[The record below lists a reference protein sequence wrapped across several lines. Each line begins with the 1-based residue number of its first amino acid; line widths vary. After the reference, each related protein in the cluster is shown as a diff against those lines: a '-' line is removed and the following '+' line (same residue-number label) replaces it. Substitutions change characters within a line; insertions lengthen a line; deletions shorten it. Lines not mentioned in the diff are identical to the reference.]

1 MSEPIVIDRPPRIQP
16 VLPFDKIDIPDPP
29 DKEEDGYARLIQIGL
44 PLMTIIGYVLVST
57 MGGSGRTPML
67 LIPMA
72 LSVVASVVF
81 SIYSFFKERQRRA
94 AIIRGYENRLV
105 EMNKEMHNY
114 HDMQR
119 RFAHYNY
126 PDLDT
131 LTRIVE
137 HARTEV
143 EKRERSLR
151 AEVRLWERRVSDDDF
166 GVVRLG
172 IGTLPSTVTYVLGEA
187 ENFDD
192 PQVRAAMKLA
202 SDSRFVSNMPV
213 IIALRQPRE
222 EQPAPSPL
230 APAGGG
236 AGGGAEDASAPDEA
250 PRTPITATLG
260 IAGERN
266 AVYEATRAMLLHFL
280 VFHAPTDARLYVL
293 AAERREW
300 AWVEHVPH
308 CQGDEQSL
316 SHCFLSEIEAGATP
330 VAGEEAEGGELEQ
343 FLEGIRKI
351 LAQRKIQLQ
360 ENDRDEGGSD
370 PTLPFMLVVIDLLA
384 TIYDPRS
391 ALRDIES
398 HAAISILL
406 EEGAMLGAAVIFLV
420 PERSKIPS
428 NCRSVIEIEKT
439 TPATNSRI
447 GRDTRLHFRYA
458 EIGVNSFR
466 YVGTA
471 DSIAGLESIDQLAQQ
486 LSTFAVRQGSGANLP
501 SSVSFL
507 DLMGW
512 PNSLSVIQ
520 DAVLQNWQTSILPQR
535 ANWLRVKLGRMS
547 GNKPRTLVFSAR
559 RDGVH
564 GMVAG
569 STGSGK
575 SELLIS
581 LIIGMA
587 VTYDPSVL
595 NFVLV
600 DYKGGGAFSAF
611 EHLPHCVDIITNLA
625 GDGVTRMF
633 TAIQSELNRRQALNT
648 RTDTKNIVEYR
659 QKGLHQT
666 YQPYPYLFIIIDEF
680 AEMIADRSEYKAQLE
695 TITRLGRAQGVSLI
709 LAAQRPSG
717 VTDQMRSNIK
727 FRIALRVET
736 SGESREMLR
745 RSDAAFLPTG
755 VPGRGYL
762 QVGNEEIELIQVA
775 YTGDPFVD
783 ANQRPTSPVVWPDR
797 DGSYDSTQEQEP
809 PELYKAL
816 IDLLDS
822 TARQTGVARQRAPWP
837 DFLPE
842 HLALSDLLVSA
853 DPNVK
858 AVTAEEYLLD
868 IDHLLLGRDRDMEL
882 TLNPSVNQWLTGTSG
897 WVEPLDWKRYA
908 MRPVIGLIDN
918 PYAGRQLPLIVDLPR
933 GHAVVFGASGWGK
946 TTFIR
951 TLIVSLAATHAPDQ
965 AQMYILDLGGRN
977 LSILGKLPHVG
988 ALILPDAEGY
998 EERVE
1003 QLLRVLDDYVQKR
1016 KTLLSNAGFTD
1027 IYDYNHAHPTNVQPA
1042 IVVAIDN
1049 FVEFVET
1056 FGTED
1061 DNVES
1066 VLDKF
1071 VALARQSRTYG
1082 IHFVLSVNQIGNL
1095 SNQIYSLF
1103 TERFTLKLSD
1113 PSEYRA
1119 IVGGTV
1125 ADINDIAGRGYTR
1138 IGAQPLSFQ
1147 VAVPLDLQRGD
1158 GTVANEMKEL
1168 EQLALTMQ
1176 EYMAQSGRSYQ
1187 RPVRVDSLP
1196 RAVLLKQLLAREH
1209 GLHLDATF
1217 IDHLEAITRQ
1227 QWARSLDPANADW
1240 LKVTIGVISGNRPR
1254 PLHLEAKKDGVH
1266 GMIAGGTGA
1275 GKSELLMTL
1284 IVGLALNYAP
1294 DVLNF
1299 VLVDY
1304 KGGGA
1309 FEPFKDLPHCVDMLT
1324 NLNQAAV
1331 QRMFTAI
1338 NAEMQRRQELNARL
1352 NVKDIVEYRA
1362 RGLHQKAPYPHL
1374 FVIIDEYAE
1383 MITDNP
1389 DFRDELDR
1397 ITRIGR
1403 SLGVNLLLA
1412 SQRPIGVSDQMRAN
1426 IKFRICLR
1434 VEGIDTS
1441 REMLRRSDAA
1451 FLPSGMPGR
1460 GFLQVG
1466 NENIELI
1473 QVAYTGE
1480 KYDYADVPEGGEKP
1494 SFYAVIVDLARKL
1507 SANQRP
1513 LTPWPPALPPA
1524 LTMSYPLLT
1533 SYLAA
1538 ESQALVTLGRK
1549 TPLLLN
1555 PFQQAWLDGQGAWYG
1570 VDWDTTA
1577 MRAIVGLIDDP
1588 HHAQQRPLVV
1598 DFTRG
1603 HAVVFGASSWG
1614 KTTFMRSLV
1623 LSLASTHSPDEFQ
1636 AHVLDLGGRSL
1647 EVLSALPHVGT
1658 IITPDERGY
1667 EERVQQ
1673 LWRELNELVDRRKK
1687 LFTEAGVSTFYEY
1700 NRKPGQAIEPAI
1712 LIVLDNISEFIE
1724 TFGEAGQRA
1733 RKSDGGDNLLEAFV
1747 LLARQGKAYG
1757 LHFAISA
1764 NRLNALSNKLY
1775 SLFTERFTFRL
1786 ADANDYS
1793 AVVGSQLADIEEI
1806 AGRGYT
1812 RVGRIPM
1819 AFQVALPPD
1828 TIDNQYRVSGELPQ
1842 IRVLGE
1848 RMHAF
1853 IRQSS
1858 HVYRQPFNIAALPKS
1873 SSYRQVLRQVFNLSQ
1888 QEQTFL
1894 EELKAAVA
1902 AAWERTA
1909 STEHADW
1916 LAVALGIVSG
1926 NRLRTLALEAK
1937 KDGVHGMIAGG
1948 TGSGKSE
1955 LLMTLIVGLALNYAP
1970 DILNFVLV
1978 DYKGGG
1984 AFKPFERLPH
1994 CVDIVTNL
2002 NKAAVD
2008 RMFTAINAEIRRRQ
2022 ALNVETGTKDIIE
2035 YRHKGWHKTYQPYPH
2050 LFIIIDE
2057 YAEMIETNPEYRAE
2071 LESITRVGR
2080 AQGINLVLASQRPKG
2095 VSDQMRA
2102 NIKLRICL
2110 RVEQTDTSQELL
2122 RRPDAAFLPNGV
2134 PGRGYMQVGN
2144 EGIELIQMSYTGEAQ
2159 PDDRPRPVIW
2169 PERPAGAAATGT
2181 EEVPRLYDMAVT
2193 LALELTNGQRA
2204 TKPWPSFLPEHFSL
2218 QSPLLDAKRNAYFI
2232 LEPAVTNWL
2241 NNDTEALWP
2250 GIDWQGDALCPVV
2263 GLVDDPGEAQQYP
2276 LKINLRTNHLAVF
2289 GDPGL
2294 GKTMLLRTL
2303 LVSLA
2308 ATHSPAEF
2316 QAYVLDLGGRNMGIL
2331 ADLPHMGAVIDS
2343 DDEHFEERLQRLL
2356 DKLTQMTE
2364 QRQQLLSD
2372 ADASTVYDFNA
2383 RHPQQVVPPV
2393 VVVIDNYV
2401 ELQENYEALIENT
2414 LLPLLRRCL
2423 RVGITFVVA
2432 CNAPNNIG
2440 SKVYSLFGER
2450 LTFKQTN
2457 PDRYLDIVGR
2467 GAIEIDDTPGRGYVR
2482 QQRRPLLFHAA
2493 QPVGLFDADG
2503 HDPCNA
2509 AVELRLMAR
2518 AMHACLNERALS
2530 FVKPDPIRILPAHIA
2545 LEEMLQTAAPVAPP
2559 RIEAVVGQSGTLLP
2573 ATVDLKRSGPH
2584 FAIVGP
2590 PQSGKTTALYTWLF
2604 SLAERYAPDQARF
2617 VLVDMQRKFFD
2628 YGGERRLDELPHVL
2642 ETVSEPEQVRE
2653 LVGHLKTEAEVLAQ
2667 QQPRAAYELFVLIDN
2682 YDEFA
2687 DEIEKD
2693 RDLGRDLAALAR
2705 RYGRDGLHFLIS
2717 GTLDGGKNDFLRRV
2731 LAANFGIALQTTQA
2745 IETFR
2750 VARIPAAL
2758 RRGELVPGRGYV
2770 IKSGQL
2776 ALVQIALPYATNG
2789 LLALNGASANG
2800 SSAADPLPSALDRRV
2815 AQICARYPDQR
2826 VSWAVATPDA
2836 ATPTAATAAQPSART
2851 QQMIKLLQAGMR
2863 KELAGLPAGAGDG
2876 NGTEGLLV
2884 AALVQQLNSDG
2895 WHNEAVLMPMLRQL
2909 WVKEHARTGLNVEMF
2924 DTDLDTV
2931 LRLLENLLP
2940 E

>member
-16 VLPFDKIDIPDPP
+16 VLPFDEIDIPDPP
-29 DKEEDGYARLIQIGL
+29 DKEESGYARLIQIGL
-44 PLMTIIGYVLVST
+44 PLLTIIGYVLVST
-57 MGGSGRTPML
+57 VGGSGRTPML

-81 SIYSFFKERQRRA
+81 SIYSFFKERQRRV

-105 EMNKEMHNY
+105 EMHKEMQNY

-131 LTRIVE
+131 LTRIVK

-143 EKRERSLR
+143 EKRDRSLR

-172 IGTLPSTVTYVLGEA
+172 IGTLPSTVTYVLGNA

-202 SDSRFVSNMPV
+202 SDSRFVSTMPV

-222 EQPAPSPL
+222 EQPA
-230 APAGGG
+230 ADQD
-236 AGGGAEDASAPDEA
+236 EDADAKEEA
-250 PRTPITATLG
+250 PRTPVTATLG
-260 IAGERN
+260 IAGERT

-293 AAERREW
+293 AAERRAW

-308 CQGDEQSL
+308 CQGDEQSQ
-316 SHCFLSEIEAGATP
+316 SSCFLSEIAAFAP
-330 VAGEEAEGGELEQ
+330 PAAGEDDDGGELEQ

-370 PTLPFMLVVIDLLA
+370 PTLPFLLVVIDLLD
-384 TIYDPRS
+384 TTYDPRS
-391 ALRDIES
+391 ALQDVES

-428 NCRSVIEIEKT
+428 GCRSVIEIERT

-447 GRDTRLHFRYA
+447 ARDTRLHFRYA

-471 DSIAGLESIDQLAQQ
+471 DSIASLEPIDQLAHQ
-486 LSTFAVRQGSGANLP
+486 LSTLQVRQGSGANLP

-512 PNSLSVIQ
+512 PNSLPVIQ
-520 DAVLQNWQTSILPQR
+520 DAVLHNWQTSILAQR

-581 LIIGMA
+581 LIVGMA

-611 EHLPHCVDIITNLA
+611 EHLPHCVDIITNLG

-633 TAIQSELNRRQALNT
+633 TAIQSELHRRQALNT

-736 SGESREMLR
+736 AGESREMLR

-783 ANQRPTSPVVWPDR
+783 ANQRPTAPVIWPDR
-797 DGSYDSTQEQEP
+797 DGSYDNTQEQEP

-816 IDLLDS
+816 IALLDS
-822 TARQTGVARQRAPWP
+822 TSRQAGVPRQRAPWP
-837 DFLPE
+837 DFLPQQ
-842 HLALSDLLVSA
+842 LALSDLLVSA
-853 DPNVK
+853 DPHVK

-868 IDHLLLGRDRDMEL
+868 SDHLLLGRDRDMEL

-897 WVEPLDWKRYA
+897 WVEPLDWKQHA

-1003 QLLRVLDDYVQKR
+1003 QLLRVLDDSIQKR
-1016 KTLLSNAGFTD
+1016 KTLISNAGLGD
-1027 IYDYNHAHPTNVQPA
+1027 IYDYNQAHPTNVQPA

-1056 FGTED
+1056 FGTEE

-1095 SNQIYSLF
+1095 SNQIASLF

-1119 IVGGTV
+1119 IVGGSV

-1147 VAVPLDLQRGD
+1147 VAVPLDLQRDD
-1158 GTVANEMKEL
+1158 GTTANEMKEL

-1187 RPVRVDSLP
+1187 RPIRVDSLP

-1217 IDHLEAITRQ
+1217 LDRLEAITRQ
-1227 QWARSLDPANADW
+1227 QWASSLDAANADW

-1331 QRMFTAI
+1331 ARMFTAI
-1338 NAEMQRRQELNARL
+1338 NAEMQRRQEINARL

-1389 DFRDELDR
+1389 DFREELDR

-1403 SLGVNLLLA
+1403 SLGVSLLLA

-1480 KYDYADVPEGGEKP
+1480 KYDDAAVPEGGEKP

-1533 SYLAA
+1533 NYLAA
-1538 ESQALVTLGRK
+1538 EAQALVTLGRK

-1555 PFQQAWLDGQGAWYG
+1555 PFQQAWLDSQGGWYG

-1647 EVLSALPHVGT
+1647 EVLSYLPHVGT

-1733 RKSDGGDNLLEAFV
+1733 RKGDGDNLLEAFV

-1757 LHFAISA
+1757 LHFAISVS
-1764 NRLNALSNKLY
+1764 RLNGLSSKLY

-1793 AVVGSQLADIEEI
+1793 AIVGSQLADIEEI

-1812 RVGRIPM
+1812 RIGRIPM

-1848 RMHAF
+1848 RMQDF

-1858 HVYRQPFNIAALPKS
+1858 QAYRQPFNIAALPKS

-1902 AAWERTA
+1902 AVWERTA
-1909 STEHADW
+1909 SAAHADW
-1916 LAVALGIVSG
+1916 LEVTLGVASG
-1926 NRLRTLALEAK
+1926 NRLRMLALEAK

-2022 ALNVETGTKDIIE
+2022 ALNVETGTKDIVE
-2035 YRHKGWHKTYQPYPH
+2035 YRRKGWHKTHQPYPH

-2122 RRPDAAFLPNGV
+2122 RRPDAAFLPNGL

-2169 PERPAGAAATGT
+2169 PERTSVAAATST

-2204 TKPWPSFLPEHFSL
+2204 TKPWPSFLPDHFSL
-2218 QSPLLDAKRNAYFI
+2218 QSPLLDAKRNEYFI
-2232 LEPAVTNWL
+2232 LEPAVTDWL

-2250 GIDWQGDALCPVV
+2250 GVDWQGDVLCSVV
-2263 GLVDDPGEAQQYP
+2263 GLVDDPTEARQYS
-2276 LKINLRTNHLAVF
+2276 LQINLRNNHLAVF
-2289 GDPGL
+2289 GDSGL

-2308 ATHSPAEF
+2308 VTHSPAEF
-2316 QAYVLDLGGRNMGIL
+2316 QAYVLDLGGRTMRSM
-2331 ADLPHMGAVIDS
+2331 ADLPHVGAVIDG

-2383 RHPQQVVPPV
+2383 HHPQQVLPPV

-2503 HDPCNA
+2503 RDTCNA
-2509 AVELRLMAR
+2509 AAELRLMAG
-2518 AMHACLNERALS
+2518 AMHTCLTERALS

-2545 LEEMLQTAAPVAPP
+2545 LEEVLQAAPPPPPAPP
-2559 RIEAVVGQSGTLLP
+2559 P
-2573 ATVDLKRSGPH
+2573 A
-2584 FAIVGP
+2584 
-2590 PQSGKTTALYTWLF
+2590 
-2604 SLAERYAPDQARF
+2604 
-2617 VLVDMQRKFFD
+2617 
-2628 YGGERRLDELPHVL
+2628 GGERRPGSRPWWARVERYSRRQSISSGQGRTLPL
-2642 ETVSEPEQVRE
+2642 
-2653 LVGHLKTEAEVLAQ
+2653 
-2667 QQPRAAYELFVLIDN
+2667 
-2682 YDEFA
+2682 
-2687 DEIEKD
+2687 
-2693 RDLGRDLAALAR
+2693 LAR
-2705 RYGRDGLHFLIS
+2705 PNPA
-2717 GTLDGGKNDFLRRV
+2717 KRRRC
-2731 LAANFGIALQTTQA
+2731 T
-2745 IETFR
+2745 
-2750 VARIPAAL
+2750 
-2758 RRGELVPGRGYV
+2758 PGYSRW
-2770 IKSGQL
+2770 
-2776 ALVQIALPYATNG
+2776 
-2789 LLALNGASANG
+2789 
-2800 SSAADPLPSALDRRV
+2800 PSAMPPIR
-2815 AQICARYPDQR
+2815 
-2826 VSWAVATPDA
+2826 S
-2836 ATPTAATAAQPSART
+2836 
-2851 QQMIKLLQAGMR
+2851 
-2863 KELAGLPAGAGDG
+2863 GLC
-2876 NGTEGLLV
+2876 
-2884 AALVQQLNSDG
+2884 
-2895 WHNEAVLMPMLRQL
+2895 
-2909 WVKEHARTGLNVEMF
+2909 
-2924 DTDLDTV
+2924 
-2931 LRLLENLLP
+2931 
-2940 E
+2940 